1 MSILAQVAMLRPD
14 LLSKSARCWRRA
26 VPVALTTLCVAAC
39 QPKETGI
46 DGGVREGWAQHLI
59 ASIRHSERK
68 EKQGVEQ
75 TARQNTSSGREA
87 AARLDRKLGEI
98 ERGGGSKGPPR
109 AGTGGSDPAS
119 PTGEQELTGLL
130 EHIGDNW
137 MEVRDRAGFKYRF
150 ETGPQTSVT
159 FNNRPAHLKDF
170 RQGAEVRTSFLFRGE
185 QRVARDIEILSPF
198 VADGG

>member
-1 MSILAQVAMLRPD
+1 MLRPD
-14 LLSKSARCWRRA
+14 LLSKSARCWRGA
-26 VPVALTTLCVAAC
+26 VAVALTTLCVAAS

-75 TARQNTSSGREA
+75 TARQNASSGREA
-87 AARLDRKLGEI
+87 TARLDRRRGEI
-98 ERGGGSKGPPR
+98 ERGGGPPR

-119 PTGEQELTGLL
+119 PTGEEELTGRL
-130 EHIGDNW
+130 ERIGSNW

-150 ETGPQTSVT
+150 ETGPQTRVT
-159 FNNRPAHLKDF
+159 FHNRPAHLKDF
-170 RQGAEVRTSFLFRGE
+170 GQGAELRTSFLFKGD